1 MSCGVE
7 GTSIG
12 RLDIRS
18 RRVQEGGW
26 RRGRTGGAR
35 GDEGGLARGEGGA
48 RGGGDEGGALL
59 RARTRTLY
67 WVLCSR
73 FVKDVQQHL
82 SRREFTST

>member
-1 MSCGVE
+1 VSCGVE

-59 RARTRTLY
+59 RARLRGNPRCGDTLRPSCGR
-67 WVLCSR
+67 V
-73 FVKDVQQHL
+73 
-82 SRREFTST
+82 